1 MSAWLGD
8 WGPFL
13 ILCGVGVL
21 IVAGALVADAIGSH
35 RLRVDLIVAAIRRGA
50 DR

>member
-21 IVAGALVADAIGSH
+21 IVAGMLVADALGTH
-35 RLRVDLIVAAIRRGA
+35 RARVDLLVALMRGG
-50 DR
+50 R